1 MAIDWLVV
9 AIVAA
14 VVAGGLSYK
23 TAIDAQK
30 KAKKAADAM
39 AGVLVNRESNIEP
52 IPVIYGTRR
61 VGGTRV
67 FVHTEGGEKNQWLY
81 IALVLCE
88 GSVEDIYDIE
98 IDDYKINE
106 GRYGTIQTIESSDPN
121 RVIYKTQQQSG
132 QPDWVYIEAFKG
144 DDDQPASDIL
154 SDAFSKWN
162 TNHKL
167 SGVAYLG
174 IRLQWDQDVF
184 SGMPEITAVVKGK
197 KVYDPRSPSAP
208 AAWSNNPALC
218 IRDYLTNN
226 RYGKGLPSAAIND
239 TKFIKAANDCESF
252 SVSPYSGATEDIDI
266 FECNAV
272 VDSGEELF
280 ANVERMLICCRG
292 FLPYSN
298 GQYGLVI
305 DQAESAVMTLDSSN
319 IIGGI
324 AINGEEKKD
333 KFNRVVVKFPNPET
347 DWQPDQAIWPESGS
361 TEETTFLDEDGGTL
375 LIEEADLEYVTN
387 YYAARDFARIFCL
400 RSRNG
405 LRCAL
410 KSTSEA
416 LNLVVGD
423 VVNVTHPTPAWT
435 AKPFQVDEMTLNYD
449 GTVDINLIE
458 YDSTL
463 YPYDPASEE
472 ETYSDT
478 DLPDPNTV
486 APPTDLNVVE
496 TSTIQDDGTVVPALL
511 ATWVAA
517 NDAFVT
523 QYEVVVDDSSRST
536 SQSFY
541 TSQTEM
547 TIIVRLGGDYTV
559 RVRSINSLGARSGFI
574 SFDVGTLNGDVT
586 APSIPTA
593 LTASG
598 GYKQNIISWVNPT
611 DTDFKHVEVHASAT
625 LNGTYSLIGV
635 SSGDEFVHPINGF
648 GITQYYKVRA
658 FDFSSNASGFTSA
671 VSATTEF
678 VDSDAFTDEVTQL
691 FSNAN
696 VKQIEIYASLPV
708 SGEYVGQ
715 VIFLT
720 SDNKLYRWTGSAWTA
735 SVPSV
740 DITGTLTN
748 AQIDSIDAAKLTSQI
763 VGTQIQNGAISTAKI
778 AAGAVSANEIAAGA
792 VIADKIAANAIT
804 SAKIAAGTIVASDIA
819 ASTITGDKITANTI
833 TGGLLATAGIITSTA
848 QINDGLIQNAKI
860 ENGAITTAK
869 IGDLEVSTVKIAGN
883 AITVPDFG
891 QNGGTYNVTS
901 AWQELVG
908 LNITVSNVGAS
919 SRILVFGAISLSGGT
934 NTNAAYDIAIF
945 TGGTLHTSLGF
956 RYGGSGVAVPIIGS
970 YLLSDN
976 TTNNPNLRIRVLNGS
991 STGVSIEAKIIAMAA
1006 KR

>member
-39 AGVLVNRESNIEP
+39 AGVLLNRESNIEP

-67 FVHTEGGEKNQWLY
+67 FVHTEGGKKNQWLY

-98 IDDYKINE
+98 IDDYKIDE

-226 RYGKGLPSAAIND
+226 RYGKGLSSAAIND

-423 VVNVTHPTPAWT
+423 VVNVTHPTPGWT

-486 APPTDLNVVE
+486 TPPTDLNVVE

-559 RVRSINSLGARSGFI
+559 RVRSINSLGARSAFI
-574 SFDVGTLNGDVT
+574 SFDLGELNGDVT

-611 DTDFKHVEVHASAT
+611 DTDFKHVEIHSSAT

-658 FDFSSNASGFTSA
+658 FDFTGNSSGFTSA

-678 VDSDAFTDEVTQL
+678 VDTDAFTDEVTQL

-735 SVPSV
+735 SVPTS
-740 DITGTLTN
+740 DLTGQITGV
-748 AQIDSIDAAKLTSQI
+748 QITDD
-763 VGTQIQNGAISTAKI
+763 
-778 AAGAVSANEIAAGA
+778 AVSASKLAANS
-792 VIADKIAANAIT
+792 VTANAIL
-804 SAKIAAGTIVASDIA
+804 GG
-819 ASTITGDKITANTI
+819 TITGDKITANTI

-848 QINDGLIQNAKI
+848 QINDGLITNAKI
-860 ENGAITTAK
+860 GNAAITTAK
-869 IGDLEVSTVKIAGN
+869 IADLEVSTVKIAGN

-908 LNITVSNVGAS
+908 LNVTVSNVGAS
-919 SRILVFGAISLSGGT
+919 SRILIFGAISLGGGT
-934 NTNAAYDIAIF
+934 NTDAAYDLAIF
-945 TGGTLHTSLGF
+945 SGGTLHTSLGF

>member
-1 MAIDWLVV
+1 MAIDWLLV

-14 VVAGGLSYK
+14 VTVGGLSYK
-23 TAIDAQK
+23 TAVDAQK

-39 AGVLVNRESNIEP
+39 AGVLVNKESNIEP

-106 GRYGTIQTIESSDPN
+106 GRYGTIQTIQSTSPS
-121 RVIYKTQQQSG
+121 RVIYRTQQQSG

-154 SDAFSKWN
+154 SDAYSKWN

-174 IRLQWDQDVF
+174 IRLAWDQDVF

-197 KVYDPRSPSAP
+197 KIHDPRSPSAP

-272 VDSGEELF
+272 IDTGEELF

-305 DQAESAVMTLDSSN
+305 DQAENAVMTLDSSN
-319 IIGGI
+319 LIGGI

-333 KFNRVVVKFPNPET
+333 KFNRVVVKFPNPLT

-361 TEETTFLDEDGGTL
+361 TEETDFLDEDGGTL
-375 LIEEADLEYVTN
+375 LIEEADLEYITN

-405 LRCAL
+405 LRCAV

-423 VVNVTHPTPAWT
+423 VVNVTHPTPGWT
-435 AKPFQVDEMTLNYD
+435 GKPFQVDEMTLNYD

-472 ETYSDT
+472 TTYEDT
-478 DLPDPNTV
+478 DLPDPGTV
-486 APPTDLNVVE
+486 AQPTDLDVVE

-511 ATWVAA
+511 ATWTAA

-523 QYEVVVDDSSRST
+523 QYEVVVDDSSRLT
-536 SQSFY
+536 SQTFY
-541 TSQTEM
+541 TSLTEM
-547 TIIVRLGGDYTV
+547 TIIVRLGGNYTV

-574 SFDVGTLNGDVT
+574 SFDVGTLNGDQT
-586 APSIPTA
+586 PPAIPTE
-593 LTASG
+593 LKASG

-611 DTDFKHVEVHASAT
+611 DTDFKHVEIHASAT
-625 LNGTYSLIGV
+625 SGGTYDLIGV

-658 FDFSSNASGFTSA
+658 FDFTGNASEFTSA

-678 VDSDAFTDEVTQL
+678 VDSDAFTDEVTNL

-696 VKQIEIYASLPV
+696 VNQIKIFSLLPLT
-708 SGEYVGQ
+708 GEYVGQ
-715 VIFLT
+715 VIFFT
-720 SDNKLYRWTGSAWTA
+720 SDNKLYRWTGAAWIN
-735 SVPSV
+735 SVPAA
-740 DITGTLTN
+740 DIDGTLTSD
-748 AQIDSIDAAKLTSQI
+748 QIASIDAAKLTSQI
-763 VGTQIQNGAISTAKI
+763 TTTQIANDAISTAKI
-778 AAGAVSANEIAAGA
+778 AAGAIDANAIAAGA
-792 VIADKIAANAIT
+792 VVADKIAADAIT
-804 SAKIAAGTIVASDIA
+804 SAKIKAGTIVASDIA
-819 ASTITGDKITANTI
+819 GSTITGDKITANTI
-833 TGGLLATAGIITSTA
+833 TGGLLATSGIITSTA
-848 QINDGLIQNAKI
+848 QINDGLITNAKI
-860 ENGAITTAK
+860 GSAAITAAK
-869 IGDLEVSTVKIAGN
+869 IGNLEVSTVKIAGN

-891 QNGGTYNVTS
+891 ENSGSYNITS
-901 AWQELVG
+901 GWTELVG
-908 LNITVSNVGAS
+908 LNITVSNVGAN
-919 SRILVFGAISLSGGT
+919 SRLLIYGVISLNGGN
-934 NTNAAYDIAIF
+934 NTDAAFSLAVF
-945 TGGTLHTSLGF
+945 TGGSIHSSLGF
-956 RYGGSGVAVPIIGS
+956 RYAGSGVAVPILGS
-970 YLLSDN
+970 YGLSDN
-976 TTNNPNLRIRVLNGS
+976 TTNNPNIRIRVLNGNS
-991 STGVSIEAKIIAMAA
+991 NGVNIESKIIAMAA

>member
-1 MAIDWLVV
+1 MGFFL
-9 AIVAA
+9 VAA
-14 VVAGGLSYK
+14 VISAVVVGGLSYK
-23 TAIDAQK
+23 TAKDAQK
-30 KAKKAADAM
+30 QAKKASEAM
-39 AGVLVNRESNIEP
+39 NGVLVNKESNIEP

-67 FVHTEGGEKNQWLY
+67 FVHTEGGKKNQWLY
-81 IALVLCE
+81 MALVLCE

-98 IDDYKINE
+98 IDGNKINE
-106 GRYGTIQTIESSDPN
+106 GRYGEIETIQSSDPN
-121 RVIYKTQQQSG
+121 RVIYRTRQHDPISAAFIDIN

-154 SDAFSKWN
+154 SDAYSKWN

-174 IRLQWDQDVF
+174 IRLQWDEDVF

-197 KVYDPRSPSAP
+197 KIHDPRSPSAP

-272 VDSGEELF
+272 IDSDEELF

-333 KFNRVVVKFPNPET
+333 KFNRVVVKFPNPLT

-361 TEETTFLDEDGGTL
+361 TEETTFLGEDGGTL
-375 LIEEADLEYVTN
+375 LIEEVDLEFVTN

-416 LNLVVGD
+416 LDLVVGD
-423 VVNVTHPTPAWT
+423 VVNVTHPTPGWT

-449 GTVDINLIE
+449 GTVDLNLIE

-472 ETYSDT
+472 TTYEDT
-478 DLPDPNTV
+478 DLPDPGTV
-486 APPTDLNVVE
+486 AQPTELDVVE

-511 ATWVAA
+511 VTWTAA

-523 QYEVVVDDSSRST
+523 QYEVVVDDSSRIT
-536 SQSFY
+536 SQTFY
-541 TSQTEM
+541 TSLTEM
-547 TIIVRLGGDYTV
+547 TIIVRLGGNYTV

-574 SFDVGTLNGDVT
+574 SFDVGALNGDQT
-586 APSIPTA
+586 PPAIPTE
-593 LTASG
+593 LKASG

-611 DTDFKHVEVHASAT
+611 DTDFKHVEIHASAT
-625 LNGTYSLIGV
+625 SGGTYDLIGV
-635 SSGDEFVHPINGF
+635 SSGDEFVHAINGF

-658 FDFSSNASGFTSA
+658 FDFTGNASEFTSA
-671 VSATTEF
+671 ESATTEF
-678 VDSDAFTDEVTQL
+678 VDSDAFTNEVTQL

-696 VKQIEIYASLPV
+696 VKQIENYSSLPLT
-708 SGEYVGQ
+708 GDYVGQ

-735 SVPSV
+735 SVPTS
-740 DITGTLTN
+740 DLTGQITGV
-748 AQIDSIDAAKLTSQI
+748 QITDDAVTAEKL
-763 VGTQIQNGAISTAKI
+763 
-778 AAGAVSANEIAAGA
+778 
-792 VIADKIAANAIT
+792 AANSVTASAIL
-804 SAKIAAGTIVASDIA
+804 GE
-819 ASTITGDKITANTI
+819 TITGDKITANTI
-833 TGGLLATAGIITSTA
+833 TGGLLAASGIITNTLQVGS
-848 QINDGLIQNAKI
+848 GVI
-860 ENGAITTAK
+860 ENLNIKAGAITTAK
-869 IGDLEVSTVKIAGN
+869 IGDLEVSTAKIGNNAVTVPNGNSGGVSVTLDTDYQYIGGIQIAWTNDNNKVK
-883 AITVPDFG
+883 AITATGFVQTTAGTGVQNCEVELRRVYWDGNYDGILATQSFN
-891 QNGGTYNVTS
+891 QNGG
-901 AWQELVG
+901 
-908 LNITVSNVGAS
+908 NVG
-919 SRILVFGAISLSGGT
+919 IGGYFLTGAT
-934 NTNAAYDIAIF
+934 AQPYVDIQLWA
-945 TGGTLHTSLGF
+945 
-956 RYGGSGVAVPIIGS
+956 
-970 YLLSDN
+970 
-976 TTNNPNLRIRVLNGS
+976 RV
-991 STGVSIEAKIIAMAA
+991 STGTQPAVRYSLFAVGAK
-1006 KR
+1006 K